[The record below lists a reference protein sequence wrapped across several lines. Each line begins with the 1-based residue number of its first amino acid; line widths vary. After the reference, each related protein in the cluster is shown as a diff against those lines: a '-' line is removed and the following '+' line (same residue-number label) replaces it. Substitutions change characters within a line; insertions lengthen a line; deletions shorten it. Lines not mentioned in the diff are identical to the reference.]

1 MSFRWKI
8 SIGMAVI
15 AAAVASASA
24 IGAFVTTSVQVRSA
38 IDETLQNRS
47 AEIIGRG
54 LDGDQRGGR
63 RQPRPTLPGVAS
75 CGFIGPTN
83 DTDIVQ
89 IIATDGTVTS
99 CDGGSTLEVDDQD
112 LAVARGQRS
121 SHVDDKRSDAGDFRV
136 LTTARPSGGALQ
148 VGRDLTETDRVF
160 AGLGIRLLAIAAVGI
175 LAAAALGWLLAKR
188 IVRPIDRLRSATQHI
203 AQTGDLSTPI
213 IASGHDEVGSLAT
226 SFNSMVHALDASRQ
240 QQQRL
245 ISDASHEMR
254 TPLTSL
260 RTNVEL
266 LQRAADLPLT
276 ERAEVLADIR
286 YESEELTTLLS
297 ELVELA
303 TDHSLVDEPFAAVRL
318 AELARPVAERA
329 TRRSGRAVV
338 VTDRGSTDVR
348 GVAAQLER
356 VISNLVDNA
365 IKYSPDGSPVN
376 IVTERGQLT
385 VLDGGGGFAEED
397 LPHVFQR
404 FYRATGARTQPGS
417 GLGLAIVEQTIQRH
431 GGQVSASNAPTGGAM
446 VGFVLPLWADVP

>member
-8 SIGMAVI
+8 SIVMALI

-24 IGAFVTTSVQVRSA
+24 IGAFVTTSTQVRSA
-38 IDETLQNRS
+38 IDETLRTRS
-47 AEIIGRG
+47 SEITGRNP
-54 LDGDQRGGR
+54 DGDQRGGR
-63 RQPRPTLPGVAS
+63 RRRPAPPGVAS
-75 CGFIGPTN
+75 CGSIRPTT

-89 IIATDGTVTS
+89 VIAADGTITS
-99 CDGGSTLEVDDQD
+99 CDGGPTLEVDDSD
-112 LAVARGQRS
+112 LAVARGERS
-121 SHVDDKRSDAGDFRV
+121 SHADDKRTDAGDFRV
-136 LTTARPSGGALQ
+136 LTTVRPGGGALQ
-148 VGRDLTETDRVF
+148 VGRDLTETDRVL
-160 AGLGIRLLAIAAVGI
+160 AGLGKRLLAIALVGI
-175 LAAAALGWLLAKR
+175 LAAAALGWLLTKR

-213 IASGHDEVGSLAT
+213 VASGHDEVGSLAT
-226 SFNSMVHALDASRQ
+226 SFNSMVQALDTSRQ

-245 ISDASHEMR
+245 INDASHEMR

-303 TDHSLVDEPFAAVRL
+303 TDHSLVDEPFAAVLL

-329 TRRSGRAVV
+329 TRRSGRTVI
-338 VTDRGSTDVR
+338 VTDRGGTDVR

-365 IKYSPDGSPVN
+365 IKYSPDGSTVD
-376 IVTERGQLT
+376 IMIERGQLT
-385 VLDGGGGFAEED
+385 VLDGGAGFADED

-431 GGQVSASNAPTGGAM
+431 GGHVSAANSPTGGAM
-446 VGFVLPLWADVP
+446 VGFVLPRWADVP